1 MLVQQPELT
10 DADKVLSHSDLD
22 PAQCPTVHRKPSF
35 YKDPAGRQ
43 LADTASRL
51 YKQEFLSIPQADTA
65 LASKKLG
72 SGVKVVSSWASKV
85 VSATFNLTP
94 TPCKPTLDSL
104 SPPPPFPSPVDLQF
118 SSRTNQEDYRAG
130 RARGVLNPTH
140 REKPEENPWPHFSK
154 LCFDFF
160 FLLHFFFPKVSSSRI
175 SGSIVSG
182 GSHNKFQQ
190 KSKS

>member
-1 MLVQQPELT
+1 MQHLNFNLARWVSDFRLAELYENRLALFKPPGLWMLVQQPELT

-85 VSATFNLTP
+85 VSATF
-94 TPCKPTLDSL
+94 K
-104 SPPPPFPSPVDLQF
+104 
-118 SSRTNQEDYRAG
+118 
-130 RARGVLNPTH
+130 
-140 REKPEENPWPHFSK
+140 
-154 LCFDFF
+154 
-160 FLLHFFFPKVSSSRI
+160 
-175 SGSIVSG
+175 
-182 GSHNKFQQ
+182 
-190 KSKS
+190 